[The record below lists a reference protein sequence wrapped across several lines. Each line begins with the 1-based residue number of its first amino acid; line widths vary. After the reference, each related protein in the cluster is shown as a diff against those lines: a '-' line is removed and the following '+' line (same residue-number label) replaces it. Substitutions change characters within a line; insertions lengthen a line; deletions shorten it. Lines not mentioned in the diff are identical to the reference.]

1 MFDVL
6 LLPLLILIAGF
17 ALLAWSADHFVNGA
31 AALASNLGISPLIIG
46 LTVIG
51 LGTSAPEMIVAAL
64 SSLQD
69 KPQMAMGNALGSN
82 ITNIAL
88 ILGVTAL
95 VAPIAVNKAII
106 KKEFLVLL
114 VVSVLA
120 SGLLLDRYLSIV
132 DGIILVISLIVV
144 LFVIKHFNKANA
156 AAPNELGIDKV
167 MPLTKAVAL
176 TLISVLI
183 MLGSS
188 HFIVESAV
196 DIARY
201 FGVSDL
207 IIGLTIIAIG
217 TSLPELA
224 ASLAAVKKHAQDL
237 AIGNVIG
244 SNMFNLLAVLAMP
257 ALIEPA
263 RVPPEVL
270 HRDLPIMLG
279 LTVALYLMS
288 MNFNSQKNGV
298 INRSKALV
306 LVGCY
311 IAYGTY
317 LYLTIA

>member
-1 MFDVL
+1 MLDVL
-6 LLPLLILIAGF
+6 LLPLLILVTGF
-17 ALLAWSADHFVNGA
+17 AFLAWSADQFVSGA
-31 AALASNLGISPLIIG
+31 AALANNLGISPLIIG

-64 SSLQD
+64 SALQD

-88 ILGVTAL
+88 IIGVTAL
-95 VAPIAVNKAII
+95 VSPIAVNKTIL

-114 VVSVLA
+114 AVSLLASVLLFDA
-120 SGLLLDRYLSIV
+120 YLGLT
-132 DGIILVISLIVV
+132 DGILLVASLIIV
-144 LFVIKHFNKANA
+144 LFIIKHFNKNTPA
-156 AAPNELGIDKV
+156 ADFDDDLDSSIKLP
-167 MPLTKAVAL
+167 KAIAL
-176 TLISVLI
+176 TFISVII
-183 MLGSS
+183 MLASS

-224 ASLAAVKKHAQDL
+224 ASLAAVKKQAQDL

-244 SNMFNLLAVLAMP
+244 SNIFNLLAVLAMP

-263 RVPPEVL
+263 RVPREVL
-270 HRDLPIMLG
+270 YRDLPIMLG
-279 LTVALYLMS
+279 LTFALYLMS
-288 MNFNSQKNGV
+288 IAFKSQQNGV
-298 INRSKALV
+298 ITRTKAAL
-306 LVGCY
+306 LLGCY
-311 IAYGTY
+311 LAYGVY